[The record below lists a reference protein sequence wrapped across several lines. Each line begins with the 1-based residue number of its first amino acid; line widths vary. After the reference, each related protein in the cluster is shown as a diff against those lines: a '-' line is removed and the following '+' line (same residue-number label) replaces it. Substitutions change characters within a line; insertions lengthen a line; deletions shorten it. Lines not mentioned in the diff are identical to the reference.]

1 MRRYLPG
8 RDLSYMSDVLDHAFT
23 RRRDDR
29 AVYRRYL
36 NYGAMLRVLVHLFG
50 LSVAWHAPL
59 IQPVEDP
66 LYS

>member
-1 MRRYLPG
+1 
-8 RDLSYMSDVLDHAFT
+8 MSDVLDHAFT